1 MTLFLHREKIDLI
14 LDHLKIGLLPTVQ
27 FRSLKFNCYSL
38 NCNAYNGGTGKSI
51 HNRTNWCI
59 HYRTNWLSTNSSPI
73 CQGRSFCPSL
83 YFVLFVFVWRGRPL
97 SWQVMILIA
106 SVNRLPPQQ
115 KNWDKKVTNFGT
127 GPKKHVRINQIDEGI
142 LWVFEDPPH
151 WARNK

>member
-14 LDHLKIGLLPTVQ
+14 LDHLKIGLLPTVSVQ
-27 FRSLKFNCYSL
+27 FRSLKFNCDSL
-38 NCNAYNGGTGKSI
+38 NCNAYNDGTGKSI
-51 HNRTNWCI
+51 HNRTNWCIHYRTNCGAPGIHHRTNWCI

-106 SVNRLPPQQ
+106 SV
-115 KNWDKKVTNFGT
+115 V
-127 GPKKHVRINQIDEGI
+127 
-142 LWVFEDPPH
+142 
-151 WARNK
+151 